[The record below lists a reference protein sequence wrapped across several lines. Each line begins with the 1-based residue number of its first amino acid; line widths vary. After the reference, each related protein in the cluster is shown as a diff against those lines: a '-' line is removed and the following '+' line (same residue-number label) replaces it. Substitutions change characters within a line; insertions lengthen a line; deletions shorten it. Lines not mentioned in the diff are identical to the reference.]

1 MRWVPST
8 TLTSARQTKCP
19 YSKKPALIFASQISL
34 KAPTNNPSTLL
45 ALRHW
50 WHRGRRAGHYETVT
64 AGVREEPPQS
74 ARASRREERERRN
87 RRPFVACRVES
98 RGHPSRISFP
108 RQRPAGACQS
118 LDAARLDAGSGYRVG
133 SRAHPRAHGLSN
145 ALGGVDRTPLRAET
159 RARVSAS
166 RSPFAEKRTP
176 ARHVSDSDRTRGAGE
191 MAGRAPDAGAAE
203 AAVKGSSA
211 AMAEVRARG
220 RADEDPDVSAT
231 RTPASGATR
240 RRRRAKT
247 SLRYFG
253 SFQRARRRSRRMA
266 HPFFANSF
274 RGAARDGTARR
285 ARTADLSEPYP

>member
-1 MRWVPST
+1 MRWVPS

-19 YSKKPALIFASQISL
+19 YEQ
-34 KAPTNNPSTLL
+34 NNRVDICHRNLPVCSNEQPFDVTRAL
-45 ALRHW
+45 ALVAPRATRGSLRDS
-50 WHRGRRAGHYETVT
+50 HRGRSRGAAAECARV
-64 AGVREEPPQS
+64 S
-74 ARASRREERERRN
+74 ARGAGAEESS
-87 RRPFVACRVES
+87 PSSPVACRVES

-118 LDAARLDAGSGYRVG
+118 PARLDAGSGYRVG

-159 RARVSAS
+159 RARASAS

-231 RTPASGATR
+231 RTPASGAKR

-253 SFQRARRRSRRMA
+253 SFQRARRRSRRVA

-274 RGAARDGTARR
+274 RGAARDGAARR
-285 ARTADLSEPYP
+285 ARTADLSEPHP

>member
-1 MRWVPST
+1 LRWVPST

-19 YSKKPALIFASQISL
+19 YEQKTRVDICFANLFKGTTGSNEQ
-34 KAPTNNPSTLL
+34 PSTLL

-118 LDAARLDAGSGYRVG
+118 LDAGSGYRVG